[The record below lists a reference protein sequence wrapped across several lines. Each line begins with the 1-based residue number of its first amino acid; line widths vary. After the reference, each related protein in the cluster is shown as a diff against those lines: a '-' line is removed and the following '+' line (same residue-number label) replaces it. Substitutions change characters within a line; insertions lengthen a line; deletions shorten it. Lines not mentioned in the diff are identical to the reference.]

1 MLRVVEKGIF
11 QNCSDGRRGDCAQ
24 EVGDVSGSRLVQRW
38 MEIARS
44 WVLGRLGE
52 VSQAWPEADE
62 FGNTIGQGGASSSLD

>member
-11 QNCSDGRRGDCAQ
+11 QNCGDGRRGDCAQ

-38 MEIARS
+38 TEIARS

-52 VSQAWPEADE
+52 VS
-62 FGNTIGQGGASSSLD
+62 